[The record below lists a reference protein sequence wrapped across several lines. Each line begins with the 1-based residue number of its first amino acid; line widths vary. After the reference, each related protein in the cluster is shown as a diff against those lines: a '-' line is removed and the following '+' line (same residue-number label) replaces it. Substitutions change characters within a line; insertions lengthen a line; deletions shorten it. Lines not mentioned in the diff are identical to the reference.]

1 MRHKKTSKWLKKLAS
16 KHKLD
21 FIDSEL
27 QAIKQ
32 NNLYR
37 KLRYGEANAAYI
49 TINRKKL
56 LNLCSNDYLG
66 IPTTKIQINQLQ
78 SSSRLVSGNDE
89 SYKKLE
95 KSLAKHKSQQNSL
108 IYPTG
113 YMANLGLISSIANKG
128 DIIFSDELNHASIIE
143 ACKLSNAKI
152 SIYKHNDT
160 EDLNKK
166 IKQKAKNK
174 FVVTEGIFSMDGDIS
189 KLKQIT
195 EISKKHNAITIVD
208 DAHGDFTIGD
218 DGKGTPKYCKVAKE
232 IDVYISSLSKGLG
245 SFGGYISSQNNVIDL
260 CINKSKSFIYTSALP
275 SFLIKHATNRFE
287 TNREKQKIKL
297 EKNINQLTNGL
308 KEIGYTI
315 NSQTHIIPIII
326 GNEKKAMEMGE
337 FLINQ
342 GIFAQPIRY
351 PTVPKNQARLRI
363 SVTAW
368 LKEVD
373 IKKALVIFAK
383 AHKKFF

>member
-1 MRHKKTSKWLKKLAS
+1 LSS

-21 FIDSEL
+21 FIDLEL
-27 QAIKQ
+27 ETIKQ

-37 KLRYGEANAAYI
+37 KLRYGEANGSHI
-49 TINRKKL
+49 SINGKKL

-66 IPTTKIQINQLQ
+66 IPTTKIQTNQLQ
-78 SSSRLVSGNDE
+78 SSSRLVSGNDD

-143 ACKLSNAKI
+143 ACKLSDAKI
-152 SIYKHNDT
+152 SIYKHNDV

-174 FVVTEGIFSMDGDIS
+174 FIVTEGIFSMDGDIS
-189 KLKQIT
+189 HLKQIT
-195 EISKKHNAITIVD
+195 EISKKYNAITIVD
-208 DAHGDFTIGD
+208 DAHGDFTIGE
-218 DGKGTPKYCKVAKE
+218 DGKGTPNYCKVSKE

-245 SFGGYISSQNNVIDL
+245 SFGGYVTSQNNVIDL

-275 SFLIKHATNRFE
+275 SFLIKHATKRFE
-287 TNREKQKIKL
+287 SNRDKQKKKL
-297 EKNINQLTNGL
+297 EKNIIQLSKGL
-308 KEIGYTI
+308 EQIGYTI

-326 GNEKKAMEMGE
+326 GNEKKAMDMGE
-337 FLINQ
+337 FLLNQ

-368 LKEVD
+368 LTESD
-373 IKKALVIFAK
+373 IKKALVIFEK
-383 AHKKFF
+383 AYKKFF